1 MIDVVGLIPYS
12 ESLAILKLT
21 RLIESRAR
29 GDMIEVFQA
38 NKWYEFSL
46 IAEYL

>member
-12 ESLAILKLT
+12 ESHAILKLT

-29 GDMIEVFQA
+29 A
-38 NKWYEFSL
+38 SW
-46 IAEYL
+46 